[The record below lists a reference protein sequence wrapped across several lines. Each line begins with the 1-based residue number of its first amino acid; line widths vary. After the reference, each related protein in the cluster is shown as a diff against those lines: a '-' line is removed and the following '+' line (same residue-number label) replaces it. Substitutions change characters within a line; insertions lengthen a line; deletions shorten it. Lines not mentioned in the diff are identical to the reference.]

1 MGSFHFR
8 SAAGGRLVV
17 SRTPLG
23 SRFIHLP
30 NLPGFDVHC
39 REQPTMAA
47 ASVDALQVRQVED
60 PPRPLHCMADDGDL
74 TIHVRS
80 GNLLI
85 QIEP

>member
-1 MGSFHFR
+1 
-8 SAAGGRLVV
+8 
-17 SRTPLG
+17 
-23 SRFIHLP
+23 
-30 NLPGFDVHC
+30 
-39 REQPTMAA
+39 
-47 ASVDALQVRQVED
+47 VRQVED